1 MFSFK
6 RKPPPPTLD
15 EQIRD
20 AIDEVNRLIP
30 HLPRGQSFW
39 MEWKTDQGRPLLT
52 LAERDHPQRLY
63 P

>member
-6 RKPPPPTLD
+6 RKPPPSLD
-15 EQIRD
+15 EQVEA

-30 HLPRGQSFW
+30 YLPRGQSFW
-39 MEWKTDQGRPLLT
+39 MEWKTEQGRPLLT
-52 LAERDHPQRLY
+52 LQERNHPSRLY